1 MHIRTGQLVRCLR
14 KTERLLAFRL
24 IRSLLLSLL
33 FVAPSFGQT
42 LTQVKITPSD
52 TVAGNGTVYT
62 VSFIT
67 SVGGAGLPNNGRI
80 RLTFPAAFGVS
91 TVALAGPVSPPN
103 GITGGFA
110 EPAVAGQIVTLTR
123 DGTGATVA
131 PADTAV
137 FKMAVVINPVVA
149 AKYSLLVETLTN
161 AGALIDS
168 APADSFRIGVGPLAY
183 VKVLNLAGGNTSEVL
198 ANTLTADQTLS
209 MHAGGFDARG
219 NYRGDV
225 PVNWSVSG
233 GIGSLSAASGVA
245 TIFSANKVGNGQIT
259 ADHPTPG
266 VIDGAT
272 GNIVVVPGALAKI
285 FVVAGT
291 FSDGPQFGAH
301 TMTTDQTLTVHAAGY
316 DSDNNYIQD
325 ESVAWTVTGGIG
337 VLSPTTGTTT
347 TLDAR
352 TPGVGKINADHATLT
367 DDDTDFITVNLGAPY
382 RVKIL
387 SGLSGS
393 TAEVTTSALTAG
405 GTLPVHASSFDAD
418 DNYIGDVLVN
428 WSVTGGIGSLS
439 SLTGVSTTLTA
450 LTVGTGVIN
459 ADHLTLIDDATGNIT
474 VSAGALAKVKVVQGT
489 SGNGPEMGAVTVTT
503 DNTLSVHA
511 AGYDANDNYVG
522 DQVVTWTVSGGI
534 GTVFPTIGTSTTL
547 TLTTPGTGVITADHN
562 TATDDV
568 SGTITV
574 NVGSPYRVKI
584 LTGASGNTSEVTA
597 QTLTTGATLPVHAGS
612 FDADGNYTGD
622 VPVNWTVSG
631 NIGTL
636 SLATGIS
643 TILTATAPGSG
654 AITADH
660 ASLLDGVS
668 ATITVAAGA
677 LSFVKVVEGPAGN
690 GVELGAKTLTTDQNL
705 TVHAAG
711 YDAAG
716 NYLGDFSV
724 SWSLSN
730 GTSGVLSSTTGAS
743 TTFDPR
749 RSGLTTTITANH
761 ATATDDVTGTI
772 TINAGAAHHVK
783 VLTGL
788 SGNTA
793 EVTTQTLTAG
803 STFQVHASSFD
814 ADDNRIADVSVNWIL
829 SGGIGS
835 LAPNS
840 GVSTTLT
847 ASTAGAGIITADHST
862 LLDDATGTITVTAG
876 TLSFVKI
883 VEGESGNGPEMGGK
897 SLTTD
902 NTLTVHAAGYDA
914 NGNYISD
921 VSVSWSVSGGIG
933 ALSPASGT
941 STTLTLTTPGSG
953 IMTANHATAI
963 DDDSGVISVA
973 TGVAQHVKV
982 LSGTTGNTAEV
993 STASLQ
999 VGSTLPV
1006 HAGSFDADDNYIADV
1021 SVTWS
1026 VTGGIGSLSS
1036 TVNTTTT
1043 LTADKV
1049 GTGTIFADHPTLI
1062 DDATGTITVTAGP
1075 LAKVRI
1081 VEGESGNGPELLDK
1095 TATTDQS
1102 ITVHAAGY
1110 DAADN
1115 YLGDFSVA
1123 WSVSGGIG
1131 TFSAATGASTR
1142 LNLTTVGSGVIS
1154 VDHATAA
1161 DDMSGTIT
1169 VNAGNP
1175 HHVKI
1180 LSGSNGNTS
1189 EVGAQNLTTGANLQV
1204 HAGSF
1209 DADENYTGDVSVS
1222 WSVSGGIGNVA
1233 PSAGTTTTFT
1243 ATTAGT
1249 GVIIADHSTLIDDA
1263 TGTITVTTGALSY
1276 VKIVEGSSGN
1286 GPELGAVP
1294 LTTDQILTVH
1304 AAGYDASNN
1313 YLGDFSVNW
1322 SVTPTGGAGGIGVLS
1337 TNLGVTTTFDPR
1349 TPGTGTISAD
1359 HPTAGVGDDV
1369 TGTITVTLGAP
1380 NRIKV
1385 LSQTSGNTIEV
1396 GTVNLTAGQTFDVHA
1411 GSFDADGNF
1420 TGDVSVTWSVS
1431 GGIGTLAPLTGIT
1444 TRLTATTAGTGVIT
1458 GDHATLIDD
1467 ATGTITVTP
1476 GPLSYIKIV
1485 DGPSGNTAEVN
1496 TKSLNTDQTLTVHAA
1511 GYDASG
1517 NYLGDEP
1524 VTWSVS
1530 NNIGTLSPT
1539 TGIATTLEANKPDVG
1554 IISADHPASGTTDDV
1569 TGNITVTVGAP
1580 YRVKILSGANGETP
1594 EVTNPTL
1601 LTGATLILHAGSYDR
1616 DDNYINDV
1624 SVDWSVSGGIGSL
1637 TPTTGIS
1644 TTFSATTVGT
1654 GVITAVNNTLIGDA
1668 TGTITVQASTL
1679 SYVKIVEG
1687 ASGNGPELADR
1698 PVTTDQTIT
1707 VHAAGYDASGNYLGD
1722 FSVNWSV
1729 TPTGG
1734 AGGIGSLSAA
1744 TGVFT
1749 TLDFKTPGTGQ
1760 ILADHATA
1768 TDDLSGTFTVST
1780 GAPHRVKVLDAASG
1794 ATAEMTTRTLITGG
1808 TLTVHASRFDAD
1820 DNRIDDVAVD
1830 WRVTGG
1836 IGNLSPASGIST
1848 TLTATTPGSG
1858 VIIADHPA
1866 LIDDAT
1872 GDIVVNAGALSYIKI
1887 VEGPAGNGPKLTT
1900 KSLTTDQSLTVHA
1913 AGYDASNNYLG
1924 DQVVTWSIT
1933 GNNIGALST
1942 TSGLSTTLD
1951 ARKPGVG
1958 QIAADHATA
1967 TDDVTGD
1974 ITVSIGVENRLKVLL
1989 GLSGAAPEVRDTTL
2003 TTGETLPVHASS
2015 FDADDNRIQDVSVTW
2030 SVTGNI
2036 GTLNPAT
2043 GIGTTRTATKAGT
2056 GVINADHATLIDD
2069 ATGTISVNS
2078 GNLSFVKVVEG
2089 ESGNGAE
2096 FGSKSLTT
2104 DQTLTVHAAGYD
2116 AAGNYLGDQP
2126 VTWSVTGG
2134 IGTFSTTTGA
2144 FTTLDARTPGA
2155 GVITADHATAT
2166 DDNSGTITVTAG
2178 ASFRIKILT
2187 GASGNTAEVTT
2198 ATRSTGQTLVV
2209 HASSFDADDNYKQDE
2224 SVAWSVS
2231 GGIGTLS
2238 PANGVFTTFTATKV
2252 GTGVI
2257 TADHPT
2263 LIDDNT
2269 GLITVIASNLSY
2281 IKIVEGTAGNGQ
2293 EVTTRSMT
2301 TDGTLTVHAAGYD
2314 ASGNYLNDE
2323 PVTWSIINGLGTVSP
2338 ATGAV
2343 TIFNPT
2349 RAGIERIIADHATAT
2364 DDTTGNLT
2372 ISLGTLHHVKVMSGL
2387 SGNSGEV
2394 TGATVV
2400 AGQTFVVHAAG
2411 FDADENYLG
2420 DFSVNWTVSPTGVA
2434 GGIGSLSSAN
2444 GVSTILTARKVGNG
2458 QIKADHP
2465 TALDGLSG
2473 TITVTA
2479 GPLAF
2484 IKVIEGP
2491 GGNGPELGART
2502 MTTDQVLQVHA
2513 AGFDADTNYVGDQT
2527 VDWISIGTLAPAV
2540 SVTGAQSITFSPTL
2554 APASGTIR
2562 ATHTTAGFDE
2572 TGTITVNTGA
2582 LNKIK
2587 ILSGLSGP
2595 AAEVGDLTVPSGQT
2609 LVVHAG
2615 GFDAKDNY
2623 IADRVATWSVPSAIG
2638 SVAPTTATST
2648 TFTAGTAGKGTIRAI
2663 DGLREDFTGE
2673 ITVTTSSVAKII
2685 LRTATGNGGAPFG
2698 NTTITADDQITIHAA
2713 GYDAG
2718 NNYLGDVSVSWSST
2732 NNLTPAVSA
2741 TGPSFTFSPTL
2752 ANAGGL
2758 VNGLI
2763 IGAFSLSIKDSTG
2776 TITVLPGAPVGN
2788 ITLTSVPS
2796 SLAADGNATS
2806 TIDSDDI
2813 KDADGNNVGAN
2824 KLFTVTVNPPLGT
2837 IEAPDASPLPGHQI
2851 ATNASSRLSFIFKAG
2866 ITGGI
2871 ASITASGAGA
2881 SGATQI
2887 SLGSLSIES
2896 ITTSPTTV
2904 SQGQTGISVSM
2915 LVRNLSA
2922 APVTDL
2928 TGQLIFTGTA
2938 DRTGDYTV
2946 PPLAPVTLAGASTT
2960 TLTFVVAVKPNA
2972 ALETVTLSGSLQ
2984 GTIGSTV
2991 VSASGTTQPDSWTV
3005 QRPAN
3010 LTVETVSSAD
3020 DTVSQGQLNRTVTVR
3035 ISNNAGLPNSAT
3047 ATIDSVRLVFRKGA
3061 ADVTASD
3068 YIITLPVGPATIPGN
3083 SAADYTFTVNV
3094 GAAATLGLVT
3104 IDARAYGKDA
3114 NSNQLLADLDA
3125 ASKHNWTVVE
3135 GNAFRILSLTASQSR
3150 VTAGMT
3156 SLTREWTV
3164 GMLLENAGSSNIS
3177 LNLDPAK
3184 TFIRFTIGSQ
3194 EVTSEYTI
3202 DFPTGLDEGGTVLA
3216 GHSTGHLTFRLTRT
3230 GTTRGI
3236 ATISGFAE
3244 GLDIPT
3250 NQIVKDNTNDGGTGE
3265 VTVQLPAVFAIQQL
3279 QLSQAT
3285 VTQNMSKDWFVKAV
3299 VKNTGEA
3306 DLRLHP
3312 SPDSL
3317 KIAIGNNAGYV
3328 FSKPA
3333 LFASG
3338 DSILTGGETDTLVVM
3353 VTQTGSSLG
3362 NQTVSL
3368 MLKGVELNSDQ
3379 LLNSNSGA
3387 ATVTVQSPAV
3397 LEILSVRP
3405 SQPTVSAG
3413 QTNAW
3418 NVTVAVRNNGGSRVA
3433 LKTDSTNLRFRIGT
3447 QFQNDYNV
3455 SLQPARWLGSAT
3467 VNLAAGATDSLRFV
3481 VSTTG
3486 SQDGFAFLWARIVAI
3501 ESNSDALVPDADN
3514 ASFVQ
3519 VQQRPNVSYIANSM
3533 LPDIVNNNTAYAFTA
3548 RVHNDPN
3555 RATVLLDASRT
3566 KFRFNNG
3573 TILFETPLDAN
3584 NLVKSIAPGDTTL
3597 TFASAVIPAN
3607 MPQISYTP
3615 VIQLRGTENGNDFS
3629 VDLPVTANELQVAAP
3644 ARVQIL
3650 AVNPSQST
3658 VTASMA
3664 KPWNITVTVRNNGGF
3679 SVRLDSVRLQ
3689 LVNGV
3694 NVTSDFGFNVPS
3706 TFLSS
3711 GNPILNAGATDS
3723 LRFDVNR
3730 TGALTGNT
3738 ALQVRLFVTDQSNGQ
3753 PILPSPDGS
3762 GSVVVQSRADV
3773 RILNL
3778 VASRATVTRNQ
3789 LRPWT
3794 VDMNVR
3800 NSGGSEVLLDFTNN
3814 VTRLALS
3821 LGGTI
3826 GPVDTLLS
3834 GGRILR
3840 GNTEAAIRFTI
3851 SPTGSLSGRND
3862 ITGQVR
3868 GLELNSGDIRFDDT
3882 QDGGATFVTV
3892 QDSAKLLVKAV
3903 QLKGAPNL
3911 PFVNISQAFSADV
3924 TIENTGQEAADTV
3937 QVHLATAGL
3946 SLITPALRDI
3956 PTIAGRATRTV
3967 SFDITASS
3975 SENPVGEIFRA
3986 SITAGKARNTGATI
4000 IPAAPADD
4008 TARAFIQRPA
4018 GLQITRVLT
4027 SETKVEAG
4035 RTQPWYIYAV
4045 VTNNG
4050 GAAVVLNKP
4059 SNTDV
4064 TVEIGGATQIDYTI
4078 RADTVLRR
4086 NGTLALAAG
4095 EIDTVRY
4102 TVLFTGAQRGG
4113 QASLLVRLSGRDKNN
4128 NAALSGEAAGQIE
4141 VTTTATVQILATS
4154 PMVIRKVGELGFVN
4168 VNQTFGVDVTVQN
4181 ISPFENV
4188 KDVRVRLTSNTGRS
4202 TIASNELLIA
4212 SIKTRESAGVTFSVQ
4227 ADTTIPAGA
4236 QPETFTAR
4244 IISALTPGDQPAT
4257 ISQAVD
4263 STAQA
4268 LVQRPATLSVG
4279 ATISEPTLILSS
4291 NQLFDFTAAVTN
4303 SGQAVVNDSGEVT
4316 LNLPAGFTIEQP
4328 APNAFVRR
4336 FTVNQPVVWK
4346 VRAPNQALTN
4356 VDLRAAI
4363 SKPSK
4368 DLNIEAP
4375 AALGQA
4381 EATVTVTVVPTD
4393 LKINRVYV
4401 SDPPGAQDRT
4411 VSSGQTF
4418 RLSGDFSFS
4427 RDLSNTTAELRLPQP
4442 YRLVGSPAVQAL
4454 QDVVTWEVQAPS
4466 DAYEIPAFLVVRAA
4480 GFDRSNALVERLDSL
4495 SVITVE
4501 RAELNLTAQ
4510 IIAPPGAV
4518 NGNLSFGQTF
4528 TISATMQKI
4537 GRAGVIDTAK
4547 VTLELLNGFT
4557 TAEAAEKIIAVN
4569 GQVQWQVQAPNTVV
4583 NDSLTVRL
4591 TRRPLDEN
4599 SNSPAALTSN
4609 RRFVR
4614 VPVRTDSSGYLKVLQ
4629 WTITSPN
4636 GASDG
4641 IVSTRQQFVV
4651 QAEIEGRRAERV
4663 EAVLRLPAGFNTNQN
4678 LLQSLNELNGRTFVR
4693 WAVQAPSG
4701 SSFGRKDTVRVEVTG
4716 ADKFSGQAIP
4726 KQRSGIVVETVEQA
4740 RLVLTGAI
4748 TEPLSARVDGIVGLN
4763 TLVTVRATVENI
4775 GQAGTRG
4782 NARIKLTLPD
4792 DPNLPPGQDYRTA
4805 EDSIKI
4811 AGAGNMVTWQFRAR
4825 SLPSVRAET
4834 IRLRLLES
4842 YPSDVNTDSAATVL
4856 DNEVTISIQTEPKR
4870 LIVQTLPAGQGPVAQ
4885 GQNFSLLMRL
4895 KLTNEGN
4902 VNSSNILLRALTF
4915 HVLNRDN
4922 KPLNANQVIKALRVV
4937 DTNNPSRVLASLTTI
4952 PASDSLRVPF
4962 VPADTLLGG
4971 VPAIVDVVV
4980 DVADKSGEAFRL
4992 AFKRAADVDAIDQ
5005 DSGDPVEIIFKNEDG
5020 SEVAANQV
5028 VSAKRV
5034 IAEADFQK
5042 SFYNYPNPF
5051 DPDEI
5056 TVDHPQGGTYFN
5068 YMLAQPSEV
5077 EFRIYTLLGELVYA
5091 RSYTSS
5097 DPEGR
5102 PSQSP
5107 KRLLW
5112 DGRNG
5117 KGERV
5122 LNGVYLA
5129 MLKVNAGMAT
5139 TKVAV
5144 LKK

>member
-1 MHIRTGQLVRCLR
+1 MQIRIRQFVRCLR
-14 KTERLLAFRL
+14 KTERLLPLRL

-42 LTQVKITPSD
+42 LTQVNVTPSD
-52 TVAGNGTVYT
+52 TVAGKGTVYT

-67 SVGGAGLPNNGRI
+67 SAGSAGLPNNGKI
-80 RLTFPAAFGVS
+80 RLTFPVGFDVS
-91 TVALAGPVSPPN
+91 TVSLAAPLSPPN
-103 GITGGFA
+103 GITSGFA
-110 EPAVAGQIVTLTR
+110 EPVIAGQVVTLTR
-123 DGTGATVA
+123 DGNGAPVPPGNSA
-131 PADTAV
+131 G
-137 FKMAVVINPVVA
+137 FKMAVVINPAVA
-149 AKYSLLVETLTN
+149 GKYSVLVETLTN
-161 AGALIDS
+161 ADVLIDS
-168 APADSFRIGVGPLAY
+168 APSDSFRIGVGPLAY
-183 VKVLNLAGGNTSEVL
+183 VKVLAGSSGNTAEIL
-198 ANTLTADQTLS
+198 TNTLTADQTLS
-209 MHAGGFDARG
+209 MHAGGFDVRG

-225 PVNWSVSG
+225 SVNWSVSG

-272 GNIVVVPGALAKI
+272 GNIIVVPGALAKV

-291 FSDGPQFGAH
+291 FGDGPQFGAH

-325 ESVAWTVTGGIG
+325 ESVNWTVTNGIG
-337 VLSPTTGTTT
+337 VLSPATGTST

-352 TPGVGKINADHATLT
+352 VPGVGKIQADHTTLI
-367 DDDTDFITVNLGAPY
+367 DDETDFITVNLGAPY

-387 SGLSGS
+387 SGLSGA

-405 GTLPVHASSFDAD
+405 GTLSVHASSFDAD
-418 DNYIGDVLVN
+418 DNYIGDVPVSWN
-428 WSVTGGIGSLS
+428 VTGGIGSLS
-439 SLTGVSTTLTA
+439 AATGVSTTLTA

-459 ADHLTLIDDATGNIT
+459 ADHATLIDDATGNIT
-474 VSAGALAKVKVVQGT
+474 VSAGALAKVKVVQGP
-489 SGNGPEMGAVTVTT
+489 SGNGPEMGAVAVTT
-503 DNTLSVHA
+503 DNTLTVHA
-511 AGYDANDNYVG
+511 AGYDANDNYIG
-522 DQVVTWTVSGGI
+522 DQVVTWSVSGGI
-534 GTVFPTIGTSTTL
+534 GTVFPTSGTSTTL
-547 TLTTPGTGVITADHN
+547 TLTTPGAGVIMADHN
-562 TATDDV
+562 TVTDGF

-597 QTLTTGATLPVHAGS
+597 QTLTTGATLQVHAGS

-622 VPVNWTVSG
+622 VPVDWRVSG

-636 SLATGIS
+636 SPGTGIS
-643 TILTATAPGSG
+643 TTLSATTPGSG

-660 ASLLDGVS
+660 ASLIDGVS

-690 GVELGAKTLTTDQNL
+690 GAELLAKTLTTDQNL

-730 GTSGVLSSTTGAS
+730 INSGSLSLPTGAA
-743 TTFDPR
+743 TIFNPTR
-749 RSGLTTTITANH
+749 TGTTTITADH
-761 ATATDDVTGTI
+761 ATATDDLTGTI
-772 TINAGAAHHVK
+772 TINVGAAHHVK
-783 VLTGL
+783 VLSGA

-793 EVTTQTLTAG
+793 EVTTQTLIAG
-803 STFQVHASSFD
+803 STFTVHASSFD
-814 ADDNRIADVSVNWIL
+814 ADDNYIADVSVSWIL

-835 LAPNS
+835 LAPSS

-847 ASTAGAGIITADHST
+847 ASTAGTGIITADHST
-862 LLDDATGTITVTAG
+862 LFDDATGIITVNAG
-876 TLSFVKI
+876 ALSFVKI
-883 VEGESGNGPEMGGK
+883 VEGASGNGPEMGGK

-921 VSVSWSVSGGIG
+921 VSVSWSVTGGIG
-933 ALSPASGT
+933 ALSPTTGT

-953 IMTANHATAI
+953 IITADHATAT
-963 DDDSGVISVA
+963 DDDSGTISVS
-973 TGVAQHVKV
+973 TGVAHHVKV
-982 LSGTTGNTAEV
+982 LSGITGNTAEV
-993 STASLQ
+993 NTASLQ

-1043 LTADKV
+1043 LTAQKV

-1095 TATTDQS
+1095 TVTTDQS

-1115 YLGDFSVA
+1115 YLGDFSVN
-1123 WSVSGGIG
+1123 WTIIGNIG
-1131 TFSAATGASTR
+1131 TFSTAAGTSTR
-1142 LNLTTVGSGVIS
+1142 LNLTTVGSGVINA
-1154 VDHATAA
+1154 DHATVA
-1161 DDMSGTIT
+1161 DDQSGTIT

-1189 EVGAQNLTTGANLQV
+1189 EVGAQNLTTGANLLV

-1209 DADENYTGDVSVS
+1209 DADDNYTGDVSVS
-1222 WSVSGGIGNVA
+1222 WIVSGGIGSVA
-1233 PSAGTTTTFT
+1233 PSSGTTTTFT

-1249 GVIIADHSTLIDDA
+1249 GTIIADHSTLIDDA
-1263 TGTITVTTGALSY
+1263 TGVITVTTGALSY

-1286 GPELGAVP
+1286 GPEVDTKN
-1294 LTTDQILTVH
+1294 LTTDQVLILH

-1322 SVTPTGGAGGIGVLS
+1322 SVTGGIGALS

-1385 LSQTSGNTIEV
+1385 LSQTSGNTTEV
-1396 GTVNLTAGQTFDVHA
+1396 QTVNLTAGQTLDVHA

-1420 TGDVSVTWSVS
+1420 TGDVSVAWSVS
-1431 GGIGTLAPLTGIT
+1431 GGIGTLNPLSGIT

-1476 GPLSYIKIV
+1476 GPLSFIKIV

-1496 TKSLNTDQTLTVHAA
+1496 TKSLTADQTLTVHAA

-1517 NYLGDEP
+1517 NYLGDEA
-1524 VTWSVS
+1524 VSWSVS
-1530 NNIGTLSPT
+1530 NNIGALSPT
-1539 TGIATTLEANKPDVG
+1539 TGIATTLEANKPGVG

-1580 YRVKILSGANGETP
+1580 YRVKILSSASGLTT
-1594 EVTNPTL
+1594 EVNTDTL
-1601 LTGATLILHAGSYDR
+1601 LTGETLVVHAGSFDR
-1616 DDNYINDV
+1616 DENYVNDV
-1624 SVDWSVSGGIGSL
+1624 SANWSVSGGIGTL
-1637 TPTTGIS
+1637 TPTSGVS

-1687 ASGNGPELADR
+1687 ASGNGPELTDR

-1729 TPTGG
+1729 T
-1734 AGGIGSLSAA
+1734 GGIGTLSAT
-1744 TGVFT
+1744 TGVST

-1760 ILADHATA
+1760 ILADHPASGT
-1768 TDDLSGTFTVST
+1768 TDDLSGVFTVSA

-1794 ATAEMTTRTLITGG
+1794 ATAEVTTRTLITGA

-1820 DNRIDDVAVD
+1820 DNRIDDIAVD

-1887 VEGPAGNGPKLTT
+1887 VEGPAGTGPELTT
-1900 KSLTTDQSLTVHA
+1900 KSLTTDQTLTVHA

-1924 DQVVTWSIT
+1924 DQVVTWSLT
-1933 GNNIGALST
+1933 GNNIGALSAT
-1942 TSGLSTTLD
+1942 TGLSTTLD

-1974 ITVSIGVENRLKVLL
+1974 ITVSVGAENRIKVLL

-2003 TTGETLPVHASS
+2003 TTGQTLPVHASS

-2030 SVTGNI
+2030 SATGNI
-2036 GTLNPAT
+2036 GTLSPTT
-2043 GIGTTRTATKAGT
+2043 GIGTTLTATKAGT

-2089 ESGNGAE
+2089 ESGDGPE
-2096 FGSKSLTT
+2096 LGSKSLTT

-2134 IGTFSTTTGA
+2134 IGTLSTTTGT
-2144 FTTLDARTPGA
+2144 FTTLDARTPGT
-2155 GVITADHATAT
+2155 GVITADHPASGTA

-2238 PANGVFTTFTATKV
+2238 PPSGVSTTFTATKV

-2257 TADHPT
+2257 TADHLT

-2269 GLITVIASNLSY
+2269 GLITVIASNLSF
-2281 IKIVEGTAGNGQ
+2281 IKIVEGTAGNGP

-2314 ASGNYLNDE
+2314 ANGNYLNDE
-2323 PVTWSIINGLGTVSP
+2323 PVTWSLVNNLGTVSP
-2338 ATGAV
+2338 ATGVV
-2343 TIFNPT
+2343 TIFNPA

-2364 DDTTGNLT
+2364 DDTTGDLT
-2372 ISLGTLHHVKVMSGL
+2372 ISLGTLHHVKVMSGS

-2400 AGQTFVVHAAG
+2400 AGQTLVVHAAA
-2411 FDADENYLG
+2411 FDADENYLA
-2420 DFSVNWTVSPTGVA
+2420 DVSVNWTVS
-2434 GGIGSLSSAN
+2434 GGIGALSSAS

-2458 QIKADHP
+2458 QIKADHA

-2484 IKVIEGP
+2484 IKVVEGP
-2491 GGNGPELGART
+2491 SGNGPELGART
-2502 MTTDQVLQVHA
+2502 MTTDQVLQIHA

-2540 SVTGAQSITFSPTL
+2540 SVSGAASITFSPAL
-2554 APASGTIR
+2554 AGASGTIR
-2562 ATHTTAGFDE
+2562 ATHATAGFDE

-2587 ILSGLSGP
+2587 ILSGLSGA

-2609 LVVHAG
+2609 LAVHAG

-2638 SVAPTTATST
+2638 SVAPTTGTST
-2648 TFTAGTAGKGTIRAI
+2648 TFTAGTAGRGTIRAV
-2663 DGLREDFTGE
+2663 DGTREDFTGE

-2685 LRTATGNGGAPFG
+2685 LRTAPGNSGAPFG
-2698 NTTITADDQITIHAA
+2698 NATITADDQITIHAA

-2752 ANAGGL
+2752 ASADGL
-2758 VNGLI
+2758 VKGLI
-2763 IGAFSLSIKDSTG
+2763 IGAFSPSIKDSTG

-2788 ITLTSVPS
+2788 ITLTPNPS

-2806 TIDSDDI
+2806 TITSDDI

-2824 KLFTVTVNPPLGT
+2824 KLFTVAVNPPLGT
-2837 IEAPDASPLPGHQI
+2837 IETPDASPLPGHQI
-2851 ATNASSRLSFIFKAG
+2851 ATNAASRLSFIFKAG
-2866 ITGGI
+2866 TTGGI
-2871 ASITASGAGA
+2871 ASLTASGAGA
-2881 SGATQI
+2881 NGATQI

-2896 ITTSPTTV
+2896 ITTSPATV

-2928 TGQLIFTGTA
+2928 TGQLIFIGTV

-2946 PPLAPVTLAGASTT
+2946 PPLATVTVAGGSTT
-2960 TLTFVVAVKPNA
+2960 ILTFVVAVKSNA
-2972 ALETVTLSGSLQ
+2972 ALETVTLSGTVQ
-2984 GTIGSTV
+2984 GMIGSTV
-2991 VSASGTTQPDSWTV
+2991 VSATGTPQPDSWTV

-3010 LTVETVSSAD
+3010 LTIETVSSAD

-3035 ISNNAGLPNSAT
+3035 ISNNASLPNSAT
-3047 ATIDSVRLVFRKGA
+3047 ATVDSVRLVFRKGA
-3061 ADVTASD
+3061 ADITASD
-3068 YIITLPVGPATIPGN
+3068 YIITLPVGPATIAGN
-3083 SAADYTFTVNV
+3083 SSADYTFTVNV

-3114 NSNQLLADLDA
+3114 NSNQLLSDLDA
-3125 ASKHNWTVVE
+3125 ATKHNWTVVE

-3156 SLTREWTV
+3156 SLTREWSV

-3202 DFPTGLDEGGTVLA
+3202 VFPTGLDEGGTVMA
-3216 GHSTGHLTFRLTRT
+3216 GHSTGHLTFRITRS

-3250 NQIVKDNTNDGGTGE
+3250 NQSVTDNTNDGGTGE
-3265 VTVQLPAVFAIQQL
+3265 VTVQSPAVFTIQQL

-3285 VTQNMSKDWFVKAV
+3285 VTQNMSKDWLVKAV

-3317 KIAIGNNAGYV
+3317 KISIGNNAGYL

-3333 LFASG
+3333 AFASG
-3338 DSILTGGETDTLVVM
+3338 DSILTGGETDTLTVT

-3362 NQTVSL
+3362 NQTVAL

-3379 LLNSNSGA
+3379 LLNSNIGG
-3387 ATVTVQSPAV
+3387 ATVTVQSPAA

-3405 SQPTVSAG
+3405 SQPSVSVG

-3418 NVTVAVRNNGGSRVA
+3418 NVTVAVRNNGGSRVV
-3433 LKTDSTNLRFRIGT
+3433 LKTDSTNLRFRIAT
-3447 QFQNDYNV
+3447 QFQNDYSV
-3455 SLQPARWLGSAT
+3455 SLQPPRWLGSAT

-3481 VSTTG
+3481 VSATG
-3486 SQDGFAFLWARIVAI
+3486 SQDGFAFLWARVVAT

-3533 LPDIVNNNTAYAFTA
+3533 LPDIVNNNTAYAFTV
-3548 RVHNDPN
+3548 RVHNDPS

-3573 TILFETPLDAN
+3573 AILFETPLDAN
-3584 NLVKSIAPGDTTL
+3584 NPVKSIAPGDTTL

-3615 VIQLRGTENGNDFS
+3615 VVQLRGTENGNDFTL
-3629 VDLPVTANELQVAAP
+3629 DLPVTANELQVAAP
-3644 ARVQIL
+3644 AAVQIL

-3658 VTASMA
+3658 VTAGMA
-3664 KPWNITVTVRNNGGF
+3664 KPWNITATVRNNGGF
-3679 SVRLDSVRLQ
+3679 SVRLDSVKLQ
-3689 LVNGV
+3689 LINGI
-3694 NVTSDFGFNVPS
+3694 NVTADFGFSVPS
-3706 TFLSS
+3706 AFLGS
-3711 GNPILNAGATDS
+3711 GNAILNAGATDS

-3753 PILPSPDGS
+3753 PIQPSPDGS

-3800 NSGGSEVLLDFTNN
+3800 NSGGSDVQLDFTNN
-3814 VTRLALS
+3814 LTRLGLS

-3826 GPVDTLLS
+3826 APVDTLLS

-3840 GNTEAAIRFTI
+3840 GNAEAAIRFTI
-3851 SPTGSLSGRND
+3851 SPTGSLTGRND

-3868 GLELNSGDIRFDDT
+3868 GNELNSGDIRFDDT

-3892 QDSAKLLVKAV
+3892 QDSAKLRVKTV
-3903 QLKGAPNL
+3903 QLKNAPNL
-3911 PFVNISQAFSADV
+3911 PFVNISQAFTAEV
-3924 TIENTGQEAADTV
+3924 AIENTGQEAADTV

-3946 SLITPALRDI
+3946 SLITPALWDI
-3956 PTIAGRATRTV
+3956 PTIAGGATRTV
-3967 SFDITASS
+3967 SFDITAAS
-3975 SENPVGEIFRA
+3975 SENPAGEIFRA

-4000 IPAAPADD
+4000 IPAAAVDD

-4035 RTQPWYIYAV
+4035 RTLPWYIYAV

-4050 GAAVVLNKP
+4050 GATAVLNKP
-4059 SNTDV
+4059 ANTNV
-4064 TVEIGGATQIDYTI
+4064 TVEIGGVPQIDYTI
-4078 RADTVLRR
+4078 RADSVLRR
-4086 NGTLALAAG
+4086 NGTLALAAN

-4113 QASLLVRLSGRDKNN
+4113 QASLVVRLGGRDKND
-4128 NAALSGEAAGQIE
+4128 NAALSGEATGQIE

-4154 PMVIRKVGELGFVN
+4154 PVVIRKVGELGFVN
-4168 VNQTFGVDVTVQN
+4168 VNQTFGVEVTVQN

-4188 KDVRVRLTSNTGRS
+4188 KDVRVRLASNTGRS
-4202 TIASNELLIA
+4202 VIANNELLIN
-4212 SIKTRESAGVTFSVQ
+4212 SINTRQSAGVTFSVQ
-4227 ADTTIPAGA
+4227 ADTSAPAGA

-4268 LVQRPATLSVG
+4268 LVQRPATLSVA
-4279 ATISEPTLILSS
+4279 ATISEPSLILSS
-4291 NQLFDFTAAVTN
+4291 NQLFDFTAAVSN

-4316 LNLPAGFTIEQP
+4316 LSLPAGFTIEQP
-4328 APNAFVRR
+4328 DPNAFVRR
-4336 FTVNQPVVWK
+4336 FTINQPVVWK
-4346 VRAPNQALTN
+4346 VRAPDQALTN
-4356 VDLRAAI
+4356 VDLQAAI

-4368 DLNIEAP
+4368 DLNIDAP
-4375 AALGQA
+4375 AALGQSA
-4381 EATVTVTVVPTD
+4381 ATVTVAVVPTD

-4427 RDLSNTTAELRLPQP
+4427 RDLSNTTAELRVPQP
-4442 YRLVGSPAVQAL
+4442 YRLVGSPAVQTL
-4454 QDVVTWEVQAPS
+4454 EDVVTWDVQAP
-4466 DAYEIPAFLVVRAA
+4466 AEAFEIPTFLVVRAA
-4480 GFDRSNALVERLDSL
+4480 GFDRSNVLVQRLDSL

-4528 TISATMQKI
+4528 TISAALQKI

-4547 VTLELLNGFT
+4547 VTLEVLNGFT

-4599 SNSPAALTSN
+4599 SNSPVALTSN

-4614 VPVRTDSSGYLKVLQ
+4614 VPVRTDSSGYLRVLQ

-4641 IVSTRQQFVV
+4641 IVSTRQQFIV
-4651 QAEIEGRRAERV
+4651 QAEIEGRRAERT

-4693 WAVQAPSG
+4693 WAAQAPSG

-4726 KQRSGIVVETVEQA
+4726 KQLSGIIVETVEQA

-4748 TEPLSARVDGIVGLN
+4748 TEPLSARADGIVGLN

-4792 DPNLPPGQDYRTA
+4792 DPALPPGQDYRTA

-4811 AGAGNMVTWQFRAR
+4811 VDAGNTVTWQFRAR

-4885 GQNFSLLMRL
+4885 GQSSSLLMRL

-4902 VNSSNILLRALTF
+4902 VNSSNILLRAITW
-4915 HVLNRDN
+4915 HVLDRDN
-4922 KPLNANQVIKALRVV
+4922 KPLNASQVMKALRVV
-4937 DTNNPSRVLASLTTI
+4937 DTNNPSRVLVSLATI

-4992 AFKRAADVDAIDQ
+4992 AFKRAADVEAIDQ

-5020 SEVAANQV
+5020 SDVAANQV

-5056 TVDHPQGGTYFN
+5056 TADHPQGGTYFN
-5068 YMLAQPSEV
+5068 YMLAQASEI

-5097 DPEGR
+5097 DAEGR

-5107 KRLLW
+5107 KRLFW

-5129 MLKVNAGMAT
+5129 MLKINGGMAT

>member
-1 MHIRTGQLVRCLR
+1 VRCLR
-14 KTERLLAFRL
+14 KTERQTALRL
-24 IRSLLLSLL
+24 IWPLLLSLL

-67 SVGGAGLPNNGRI
+67 SAGGTGLQNNGKI
-80 RLTFPAAFGVS
+80 RLTFPAGFGVS
-91 TVALAGPVSPPN
+91 SVSLAAPLSPPD
-103 GITGGFA
+103 GITSGFA
-110 EPAVAGQIVTLTR
+110 EPVIAGQVVTLTR
-123 DGTGATVA
+123 DGNGAPV
-131 PADTAV
+131 PAGNSAS
-137 FKMAVVINPVVA
+137 FKMAVVINPAVVG
-149 AKYSLLVETLTN
+149 KYSLLVETLTN
-161 AGALIDS
+161 ADALIDS
-168 APADSFRIGVGPLAY
+168 APSDSFRIGVGPLAY
-183 VKVLNLAGGNTSEVL
+183 VKVLNLAGGNTSEVV

-225 PVNWSVSG
+225 SVNWSVSG
-233 GIGSLSAASGVA
+233 GIGSLSAASGVS
-245 TIFSANKVGNGQIT
+245 TVFSANKVGNGQIT

-266 VIDGAT
+266 VLDGAT
-272 GNIVVVPGALAKI
+272 GNIIVVPGALAKV

-291 FSDGPQFGAH
+291 FGDGPQFGAH

-325 ESVAWTVTGGIG
+325 ESVTWTVTGGIG
-337 VLSPTTGTTT
+337 LLSPTTGTTT

-352 TPGVGKINADHATLT
+352 TPGVGKINANHATLT

-387 SGLSGS
+387 SGLSGA

-418 DNYIGDVLVN
+418 DNYISDVSVN
-428 WSVTGGIGSLS
+428 WTVTGGIGSLS
-439 SLTGVSTTLTA
+439 AATGVSTTLTA
-450 LTVGTGVIN
+450 QTVGTGVIN
-459 ADHLTLIDDATGNIT
+459 ADHLNLIDDATGNIT

-489 SGNGPEMGAVTVTT
+489 SGNGPQLGAVTLTT
-503 DNTLSVHA
+503 DNTITVHA

-522 DQVVTWTVSGGI
+522 DQVVTWSVSNGI

-547 TLTTPGTGVITADHN
+547 TLTTPGAGVITADHN
-562 TATDDV
+562 TVTDGF

-574 NVGSPYRVKI
+574 NVGSPYRVKV

-622 VPVNWTVSG
+622 VPVSWTVSG

-636 SLATGIS
+636 SPGTGIS
-643 TILTATAPGSG
+643 TTLSATTPGSG

-660 ASLLDGVS
+660 ASLIDGVS
-668 ATITVAAGA
+668 ATISVAAGA

-690 GVELGAKTLTTDQNL
+690 GPELLAKTLTTDQNL

-724 SWSLSN
+724 NWSLSN
-730 GTSGVLSSTTGAS
+730 VNAGLLSLPTGAA
-743 TTFDPR
+743 TTFNPTR
-749 RSGLTTTITANH
+749 TGTTTIRANH
-761 ATATDDVTGTI
+761 ATATDDDTGTI
-772 TINAGAAHHVK
+772 TITTGAAHHVK
-783 VLTGL
+783 VLSGA

-793 EVTTQTLTAG
+793 EVTTQNLTAG

-814 ADDNRIADVSVNWIL
+814 ADDNRIADVSVSWIL

-835 LAPNS
+835 LSPNS

-847 ASTAGAGIITADHST
+847 ASTAGTGIITADHST
-862 LLDDATGTITVTAG
+862 LFDDATGIITVNAG
-876 TLSFVKI
+876 ALSFVKI
-883 VEGESGNGPEMGGK
+883 VEGASGNGPEMGGK

-921 VSVSWSVSGGIG
+921 VFVNWSVTPTGGSGVIG
-933 ALSPASGT
+933 ALSPTTGT

-953 IMTANHATAI
+953 IITAAHATAT
-963 DDDSGVISVA
+963 DDDSGPISVS
-973 TGVAQHVKV
+973 TGVAHHVKV

-993 STASLQ
+993 NTASLQ
-999 VGSTLPV
+999 VGNTLPV

-1021 SVTWS
+1021 SVTWN
-1026 VTGGIGSLSS
+1026 VTGGIGNLSS

-1043 LTADKV
+1043 LTAQKV
-1049 GTGTIFADHPTLI
+1049 GTGTIFADHLTLI
-1062 DDATGTITVTAGP
+1062 DDATGAITVTAGP

-1095 TATTDQS
+1095 TVTTDQS

-1115 YLGDFSVA
+1115 YLGDFSVN
-1123 WSVSGGIG
+1123 WTVSGGIG
-1131 TFSAATGASTR
+1131 TFSTATGASTR
-1142 LNLTTVGSGVIS
+1142 LNLTTVGSGVINA
-1154 VDHATAA
+1154 DHATVA
-1161 DDMSGTIT
+1161 DDQSGTIT

-1175 HHVKI
+1175 HRVKI
-1180 LSGSNGNTS
+1180 LSGSNGNTP
-1189 EVGAQNLTTGANLQV
+1189 EVGAQTLTTGANLLV

-1209 DADENYTGDVSVS
+1209 DADDNYTGDVSVS
-1222 WSVSGGIGNVA
+1222 WIVSGGIGSVA
-1233 PSAGTTTTFT
+1233 PNAGTTTTFT

-1249 GVIIADHSTLIDDA
+1249 GTIIADHLTLIDDA
-1263 TGTITVTTGALSY
+1263 TGLITVTTGALSY

-1286 GPELGAVP
+1286 GLEVDTKN
-1294 LTTDQILTVH
+1294 LTTDQTLILH

-1322 SVTPTGGAGGIGVLS
+1322 SVTDGIGVLS

-1380 NRIKV
+1380 SRIKV
-1385 LSQTSGNTIEV
+1385 LSQTSGNTAEV
-1396 GTVNLTAGQTFDVHA
+1396 QTVNLTAGQTLDVHA
-1411 GSFDADGNF
+1411 GSYDADGNF
-1420 TGDVSVTWSVS
+1420 TGDVSVAWSVS
-1431 GGIGTLAPLTGIT
+1431 GGIGTLNPLSGIT

-1476 GPLSYIKIV
+1476 GPLSFIKIV

-1496 TKSLNTDQTLTVHAA
+1496 TKSLTTDQTLTVHAA

-1524 VTWSVS
+1524 VTWSVN
-1530 NNIGTLSPT
+1530 NNIGALSPT
-1539 TGIATTLEANKPDVG
+1539 TGIATTLEANKPGAGV
-1554 IISADHPASGTTDDV
+1554 ISADHATATDDV
-1569 TGNITVTVGAP
+1569 TGNITVAVGAP
-1580 YRVKILSGANGETP
+1580 YRAKILSAAAGETP

-1601 LTGATLILHAGSYDR
+1601 LTGATLIVHAGSYDR

-1624 SVDWSVSGGIGSL
+1624 SVDWSVSGGIGAL
-1637 TPTTGIS
+1637 TPTTGVS

-1679 SYVKIVEG
+1679 NFVKIVEG
-1687 ASGNGPELADR
+1687 ASGNGPELTDR

-1722 FSVNWSV
+1722 FSVAWSV
-1729 TPTGG
+1729 T
-1734 AGGIGSLSAA
+1734 GGIGSLSAT
-1744 TGVFT
+1744 TGVST

-1760 ILADHATA
+1760 ILANHATA
-1768 TDDLSGTFTVST
+1768 TDDLSGIFTVSA

-1794 ATAEMTTRTLITGG
+1794 ATAEVTTRTLITGA

-1836 IGNLSPASGIST
+1836 IGNLSALNGIST

-1858 VIIADHPA
+1858 VIIADHPT

-1887 VEGPAGNGPKLTT
+1887 VEGPAGTGPELTT
-1900 KSLTTDQSLTVHA
+1900 KSLTTDQNLTVHA

-1924 DQVVTWSIT
+1924 DQVVTWSLT
-1933 GNNIGALST
+1933 GSNIGALSAT
-1942 TSGLSTTLD
+1942 TGLSTTLD

-1967 TDDVTGD
+1967 TDDVTGN
-1974 ITVSIGVENRLKVLL
+1974 ITVSVGAENRLKVLL
-1989 GLSGAAPEVRDTTL
+1989 GLSGPAPEVRDTTL
-2003 TTGETLPVHASS
+2003 TTGQTLPVHASS

-2030 SVTGNI
+2030 SATGNV

-2043 GIGTTRTATKAGT
+2043 GIGTTLTATKAGT
-2056 GVINADHATLIDD
+2056 GVIKGVHASLGQD
-2069 ATGTISVNS
+2069 ATGIIAVNS
-2078 GNLSFVKVVEG
+2078 GNLSFVKIVEG
-2089 ESGNGAE
+2089 EAGNGAE
-2096 FGSKSLTT
+2096 LGSKALTA

-2126 VTWSVTGG
+2126 VTWSVTVG
-2134 IGTFSTTTGA
+2134 IGTLSTTTGT
-2144 FTTLDARTPGA
+2144 FTTLDARTPGS

-2238 PANGVFTTFTATKV
+2238 PTSGISTTFTATKV

-2257 TADHPT
+2257 TADHST

-2269 GLITVIASNLSY
+2269 GLITVIASNLSF
-2281 IKIVEGTAGNGQ
+2281 IKIVEGTAGNGP

-2314 ASGNYLNDE
+2314 ANGNYLNDE
-2323 PVTWSIINGLGTVSP
+2323 PVTWSLLVNNLGTVSP
-2338 ATGAV
+2338 ATGVV

-2372 ISLGTLHHVKVMSGL
+2372 ISLGTLHHVKVMSGS

-2400 AGQTFVVHAAG
+2400 SGQTFVVHAAG

-2420 DFSVNWTVSPTGVA
+2420 DFSVNWTVS
-2434 GGIGSLSSAN
+2434 GGIGALSSAS

-2458 QIKADHP
+2458 QIKADHA

-2484 IKVIEGP
+2484 IKVVEGP
-2491 GGNGPELGART
+2491 SGSSPELGART

-2513 AGFDADTNYVGDQT
+2513 AGFDADTNYVGDQN
-2527 VDWISIGTLAPAV
+2527 VNWISIGTLAPAV
-2540 SVTGAQSITFSPTL
+2540 SATGAASLTFSPTL
-2554 APASGTIR
+2554 AGASGTIR
-2562 ATHTTAGFDE
+2562 ATHATAGFDE

-2587 ILSGLSGP
+2587 ILSGLSGA

-2638 SVAPTTATST
+2638 SVAPTSGTST
-2648 TFTAGTAGKGTIRAI
+2648 TFTAGTAGRGTIRAV
-2663 DGLREDFTGE
+2663 DGAREDFTGE

-2685 LRTATGNGGAPFG
+2685 LRTAPGNGGAPFG
-2698 NTTITADDQITIHAA
+2698 NATITADDQITIHAA

-2718 NNYLGDVSVSWSST
+2718 NNYLGEVSVSWSST

-2752 ANAGGL
+2752 ANPDGL

-2763 IGAFSLSIKDSTG
+2763 VGAFSPSIKDSTG

-2788 ITLTSVPS
+2788 ITLTPVPS

-2806 TIDSDDI
+2806 TITSDDI

-2824 KLFTVTVNPPLGT
+2824 KLFTVAVNPPLGT
-2837 IEAPDASPLPGHQI
+2837 IETPDASPLPGHQI
-2851 ATNASSRLSFIFKAG
+2851 ATNAASRLSFIFKAG
-2866 ITGGI
+2866 ATGGI

-2881 SGATQI
+2881 NGSTQI

-2928 TGQLIFTGTA
+2928 SGQLIFTGTF

-2946 PPLAPVTLAGASTT
+2946 PPLAPVTIAGGSTT
-2960 TLTFVVAVKPNA
+2960 ILTFVVAVKSTA
-2972 ALETVTLSGSLQ
+2972 ALETVTLGGTVQ

-2991 VSASGTTQPDSWTV
+2991 VSATGTAQPDSWAV

-3010 LTVETVSSAD
+3010 LTIETVASAD

-3047 ATIDSVRLVFRKGA
+3047 ATVDSVRLVFRKGA
-3061 ADVTASD
+3061 ADITASD

-3083 SAADYTFTVNV
+3083 SSADYTFTVNV

-3114 NSNQLLADLDA
+3114 NSNQLLSDLDA
-3125 ASKHNWTVVE
+3125 ATKHNWTVVE

-3156 SLTREWTV
+3156 SLTREWSV

-3184 TFIRFTIGSQ
+3184 TFIRFTIGNQ
-3194 EVTSEYTI
+3194 QATPEYTI
-3202 DFPTGLDEGGTVLA
+3202 VFPAGLDEGGTVLA
-3216 GHSTGHLTFRLTRT
+3216 GHSTGHLTFRITRT

-3250 NQIVKDNTNDGGTGE
+3250 NQNVTDNTNDGGTGE
-3265 VTVQLPAVFAIQQL
+3265 VTVQLPAVFTIQQL

-3299 VKNTGEA
+3299 VKNTGGA
-3306 DLRLHP
+3306 DLRFHP

-3317 KIAIGNNAGYV
+3317 KISIGNNAGYL

-3333 LFASG
+3333 LFASR
-3338 DSILTGGETDTLVVM
+3338 DSILTGGETDTLT
-3353 VTQTGSSLG
+3353 VTVAQTGSSLG

-3368 MLKGVELNSDQ
+3368 TLKGVELNSDQ
-3379 LLNSNSGA
+3379 LLNSNAGA
-3387 ATVTVQSPAV
+3387 ATVTVQSPAA

-3405 SQPTVSAG
+3405 SQPTVSVG

-3433 LKTDSTNLRFRIGT
+3433 LKTDSTNLRFRIGA

-3455 SLQPARWLGSAT
+3455 SLQPPRWLSSAT
-3467 VNLAAGATDSLRFV
+3467 ANLAAGATDSLRFV
-3481 VSTTG
+3481 VSATG
-3486 SQDGFAFLWARIVAI
+3486 SQNGFAFLWARVVAT

-3519 VQQRPNVSYIANSM
+3519 VQQRPAVSYIANSM

-3548 RVHNDPN
+3548 RVRNDPN

-3573 TILFETPLDAN
+3573 AILFETSLDAN
-3584 NLVKSIAPGDTTL
+3584 NPVKSIAPGDTTL

-3629 VDLPVTANELQVAAP
+3629 VDLPVTTNELQVAAP
-3644 ARVQIL
+3644 AAVQIL
-3650 AVNPSQST
+3650 SVNPSQST
-3658 VTASMA
+3658 VTAGMA
-3664 KPWNITVTVRNNGGF
+3664 KPWNITATVRNNGGF

-3689 LVNGV
+3689 LINGI
-3694 NVTSDFGFNVPS
+3694 NVTADFGFSVPAA
-3706 TFLSS
+3706 FLGS
-3711 GNPILNAGATDS
+3711 GNAILNAGATDS
-3723 LRFDVNR
+3723 LRFGVTR

-3753 PILPSPDGS
+3753 PIQPSPDGS
-3762 GSVVVQSRADV
+3762 GSVVVQGRADV

-3800 NSGGSEVLLDFTNN
+3800 NSGGSDVQLDFTNN
-3814 VTRLALS
+3814 LTRLALS

-3826 GPVDTLLS
+3826 APVDTLLS

-3840 GNTEAAIRFTI
+3840 GNAEAAIRFTI
-3851 SPTGSLSGRND
+3851 SPTGSLTGRND

-3892 QDSAKLLVKAV
+3892 QDSAKLRVKTV
-3903 QLKGAPNL
+3903 QLKNAPNL
-3911 PFVNISQAFSADV
+3911 PFVNISQAFTADV
-3924 TIENTGQEAADTV
+3924 AIENTGQEAADTV

-3956 PTIAGRATRTV
+3956 PTIAGGATRTV
-3967 SFDITASS
+3967 SFDITAAS
-3975 SENPVGEIFRA
+3975 SENPAGEIFRA
-3986 SITAGKARNTGATI
+3986 SMTAGKARNTGATI
-4000 IPAAPADD
+4000 IPAAPVDD

-4035 RTQPWYIYAV
+4035 RTLPWYIYAV
-4045 VTNNG
+4045 VTNNS
-4050 GAAVVLNKP
+4050 GATAVLNKP
-4059 SNTDV
+4059 SNTNI
-4064 TVEIGGATQIDYTI
+4064 TVEIGGVPQIDYTI
-4078 RADTVLRR
+4078 RADSVLRR
-4086 NGTLALAAG
+4086 NGTLALAAN

-4113 QASLLVRLSGRDKNN
+4113 QASLLVRLGGRDKNN
-4128 NAALSGEAAGQIE
+4128 NAALSGEASGQIE

-4154 PMVIRKVGELGFVN
+4154 PVVIRKIGELGFVN

-4188 KDVRVRLTSNTGRS
+4188 KDVLVRLTSNTGRS
-4202 TIASNELLIA
+4202 SIANNELLIS
-4212 SIKTRESAGVTFSVQ
+4212 SINTRESANVTFSVQ
-4227 ADTTIPAGA
+4227 ADTSNPAGA

-4244 IISALTPGDQPAT
+4244 IISALTPSDQPAT
-4257 ISQAVD
+4257 ISRAVD

-4268 LVQRPATLSVG
+4268 LVQRPAALSVA
-4279 ATISEPTLILSS
+4279 ATISEPSLILSS
-4291 NQLFDFTAAVTN
+4291 NQLFDFTAAVSN

-4316 LNLPAGFTIEQP
+4316 LSLPPGFAIEQP

-4356 VDLRAAI
+4356 VDLQAAI

-4368 DLNIEAP
+4368 DLNIDAP
-4375 AALGQA
+4375 AALGRPA
-4381 EATVTVTVVPTD
+4381 ATVTVTVVPTD

-4427 RDLSNTTAELRLPQP
+4427 RDLSNTTAELRVPQP
-4442 YRLVGSPAVQAL
+4442 YRLVGSPAVQVL
-4454 QDVVTWEVQAPS
+4454 QDVVTWDVQAP
-4466 DAYEIPAFLVVRAA
+4466 AEAFEIPTFLVVRAT
-4480 GFDRSNALVERLDSL
+4480 GVDRSNVPVQRLDSL

-4518 NGNLSFGQTF
+4518 NGNLTFGQTF
-4528 TISATMQKI
+4528 TLSATMQKI

-4569 GQVQWQVQAPNTVV
+4569 GQAQWQVRAPNTVV

-4599 SNSPAALTSN
+4599 SNSPVALTSN

-4614 VPVRTDSSGYLKVLQ
+4614 VPVRTDSSGYLRVLQ

-4651 QAEIEGRRAERV
+4651 QAEIEGRRAERT
-4663 EAVLRLPAGFNTNQN
+4663 EAVLRLPAGFNTTQN
-4678 LLQSLNELNGRTFVR
+4678 LLQNLNELNGRTFVR

-4748 TEPLSARVDGIVGLN
+4748 TEPLSARADGIVGLN

-4792 DPNLPPGQDYRTA
+4792 DPALPPGQDYRTA

-4811 AGAGNMVTWQFRAR
+4811 AGAGNTVTWQFRAR

-4842 YPSDVNTDSAATVL
+4842 YPSDANTDSAATVL

-4885 GQNFSLLMRL
+4885 GQSSSLLMRL

-4902 VNSSNILLRALTF
+4902 VNSSNILLRALTW

-4922 KPLNANQVIKALRVV
+4922 KPLNASQVMKALRVV

-4992 AFKRAADVDAIDQ
+4992 AFKRAADVEAIDQ

-5020 SEVAANQV
+5020 SDVAANQV

-5051 DPDEI
+5051 DPDQI
-5056 TVDHPQGGTYFN
+5056 TADHPQGGTYFN
-5068 YMLAQPSEV
+5068 YMLTQASEV

-5097 DPEGR
+5097 DAEGR

-5107 KRLLW
+5107 KRLFW

-5129 MLKVNAGMAT
+5129 MLKINGGMAT

>member
-1 MHIRTGQLVRCLR
+1 ML
-14 KTERLLAFRL
+14 RL
-24 IRSLLLSLL
+24 IWPLLLSLL

-67 SVGGAGLPNNGRI
+67 SAGGTGLPNNGKI

-103 GITGGFA
+103 GITGGFT
-110 EPAVAGQIVTLTR
+110 EPVVAGQIVTLAR
-123 DGTGATVA
+123 DGTGANVA

-137 FKMAVVINPVVA
+137 FKMAVVINPVAA
-149 AKYSLLVETLTN
+149 AKYSLLVETLTSAN
-161 AGALIDS
+161 TLIDS
-168 APADSFRIGVGPLAY
+168 APSDSFRIGVGPLAY
-183 VKVLNLAGGNTSEVL
+183 VKVLNLASGNTSEVA

-225 PVNWSVSG
+225 SVNWSVTG
-233 GIGSLSAASGVA
+233 GIGTLSAASGVA
-245 TIFSANKVGNGQIT
+245 TVFSANKVGNGQII

-266 VIDGAT
+266 VLDGAT
-272 GNIVVVPGALAKI
+272 GNITVVPGALAKV

-291 FSDGPQFGAH
+291 FDDGPQFGAH

-325 ESVAWTVTGGIG
+325 ESVTWTVTGGIG

-352 TPGVGKINADHATLT
+352 TPGIGKINADHATLT
-367 DDDTDFITVNLGAPY
+367 DDPTDFITVNLGAPY

-387 SGLSGS
+387 SGLSGP
-393 TAEVTTSALTAG
+393 TAEVNTASLNAGQTLT
-405 GTLPVHASSFDAD
+405 VHASSFDAD
-418 DNYIGDVLVN
+418 DNYIGDVSVN

-439 SLTGVSTTLTA
+439 AATGVSTTLTA
-450 LTVGTGVIN
+450 QTVGTGVIN
-459 ADHLTLIDDATGNIT
+459 ADHAMLIDDATGNIT

-489 SGNGPEMGAVTVTT
+489 SGNGPQMGAVTVTT
-503 DNTLSVHA
+503 DNTLTVHA
-511 AGYDANDNYVG
+511 AGYDAHDNYVG
-522 DQVVTWTVSGGI
+522 DQVVTWSVSGGI
-534 GTVFPTIGTSTTL
+534 GTVFPTIATSTTL

-562 TATDDV
+562 TVADGF

-574 NVGSPYRVKI
+574 NAGSPYRVKI
-584 LTGASGNTSEVTA
+584 LTGASGNTGEVTA
-597 QTLTTGATLPVHAGS
+597 QTLTTGATLAVHAGS

-622 VPVNWTVSG
+622 VPVTWTVSG

-636 SLATGIS
+636 SPGTGIS
-643 TILTATAPGSG
+643 TTLSATTPGSG
-654 AITADH
+654 VITADH
-660 ASLLDGVS
+660 ASLIDGVS

-690 GVELGAKTLTTDQNL
+690 GPELLAKTLTTDQNL

-724 SWSLSN
+724 TWSLSN
-730 GTSGVLSSTTGAS
+730 GATGSLSPTTGAA
-743 TTFDPR
+743 TTFNPTR
-749 RSGLTTTITANH
+749 TGTTTITANH

-772 TINAGAAHHVK
+772 TINTGAQHHVK
-783 VLTGL
+783 VLSGA

-814 ADDNRIADVSVNWIL
+814 ADDNRIADVSVNWVL

-835 LAPNS
+835 LSPSS

-847 ASTAGAGIITADHST
+847 ASTAGTGIITADHST
-862 LLDDATGTITVTAG
+862 LFDDATGIITVNAG
-876 TLSFVKI
+876 ALSFVKI
-883 VEGESGNGPEMGGK
+883 VEGASGNGPEMGGK

-914 NGNYISD
+914 HGNYISD
-921 VSVSWSVSGGIG
+921 VSVNWSVTGGIG
-933 ALSPASGT
+933 TVSPATGT

-953 IMTANHATAI
+953 IITAAHATATP
-963 DDDSGVISVA
+963 DDSGPISVS
-973 TGVAQHVKV
+973 TGVAHHVKV
-982 LSGTTGNTAEV
+982 LSGATGNTAEV
-993 STASLQ
+993 TTASLP
-999 VGSTLPV
+999 VGNTLAV

-1043 LTADKV
+1043 LTAEKV
-1049 GTGTIFADHPTLI
+1049 GSGAIFADHPTLI
-1062 DDATGTITVTAGP
+1062 DDATGAITVSAGP

-1095 TATTDQS
+1095 TVTTDQS

-1115 YLGDFSVA
+1115 YLGDFSVN
-1123 WSVSGGIG
+1123 WTVSGGIG
-1131 TFSAATGASTR
+1131 TFSTATGASTR
-1142 LNLTTVGSGVIS
+1142 LNLTTVGSGVINA
-1154 VDHATAA
+1154 DHATVA
-1161 DDMSGTIT
+1161 DDQSGTIT

-1189 EVGAQNLTTGANLQV
+1189 EVGAQNLTTGANLLV

-1209 DADENYTGDVSVS
+1209 DADDNYTGDVSVS
-1222 WSVSGGIGNVA
+1222 WLVSGGIGNVA

-1249 GVIIADHSTLIDDA
+1249 GTIIADHSTLIDDA
-1263 TGTITVTTGALSY
+1263 TGLITVTTGALSY
-1276 VKIVEGSSGN
+1276 IKIVEGSSGN

-1304 AAGYDASNN
+1304 AAGYDAGNN

-1322 SVTPTGGAGGIGVLS
+1322 SVTGGIGVLS

-1385 LSQTSGNTIEV
+1385 LSGTSGNTTEV
-1396 GTVNLTAGQTFDVHA
+1396 QTANLTAGETLDVHA

-1420 TGDVSVTWSVS
+1420 TGDVSVAWSVS
-1431 GGIGTLAPLTGIT
+1431 GGIGTLTPPSGIT

-1496 TKSLNTDQTLTVHAA
+1496 TKSLTTDQTLTVHAA

-1524 VTWSVS
+1524 VAWSVS
-1530 NNIGTLSPT
+1530 GGIGSLSPT
-1539 TGIATTLEANKPDVG
+1539 TAIATTLEANKPGVG
-1554 IISADHPASGTTDDV
+1554 IISADHATATDDV
-1569 TGNITVTVGAP
+1569 TGNITVAVGAP
-1580 YRVKILSGANGETP
+1580 YRAKILSAANGETP

-1601 LTGATLILHAGSYDR
+1601 LTGATLVMHAGSYDR

-1624 SVDWSVSGGIGSL
+1624 SVDWSVSGGIGTL
-1637 TPTTGIS
+1637 TPTSGVS

-1687 ASGNGPELADR
+1687 ASGNGAELIDR

-1729 TPTGG
+1729 T
-1734 AGGIGSLSAA
+1734 GGIGTLSA
-1744 TGVFT
+1744 TSGIST

-1760 ILADHATA
+1760 IRADHATA
-1768 TDDLSGTFTVST
+1768 TDDLSGVFTVST

-1794 ATAEMTTRTLITGG
+1794 ATAEVTTRTLITGA

-1836 IGNLSPASGIST
+1836 IGNLSALNGINT

-1858 VIIADHPA
+1858 VIIADHPT

-1872 GDIVVNAGALSYIKI
+1872 GDIVVNTGALSYIKI
-1887 VEGPAGNGPKLTT
+1887 VEGPAGNGAELTT
-1900 KSLTTDQSLTVHA
+1900 KSLTTDQTLTVHA

-1924 DQVVTWSIT
+1924 DQVVTWSLT
-1933 GNNIGALST
+1933 GANIGTLSN

-1967 TDDVTGD
+1967 TDDVTGN
-1974 ITVSIGVENRLKVLL
+1974 ITVSVGTENRIKVLL
-1989 GLSGAAPEVRDTTL
+1989 GLSGPAPEVRDTTL
-2003 TTGETLPVHASS
+2003 TTGQTLPVHASS

-2030 SVTGNI
+2030 SATGNI

-2043 GIGTTRTATKAGT
+2043 GIGTTLTATKAGT
-2056 GVINADHATLIDD
+2056 GVINADHPALIDD
-2069 ATGTISVNS
+2069 ATGTISVTS
-2078 GNLSFVKVVEG
+2078 GNLSFVKIVEG
-2089 ESGNGAE
+2089 ESGDGLE
-2096 FGSKSLTT
+2096 LGSKSLTT

-2134 IGTFSTTTGA
+2134 IGTLSTTTGT

-2238 PANGVFTTFTATKV
+2238 PASGVSTTFTATKV

-2257 TADHPT
+2257 TADHPA

-2269 GLITVIASNLSY
+2269 GLITVIASNLSFV
-2281 IKIVEGTAGNGQ
+2281 KIVEGTAGNGP

-2314 ASGNYLNDE
+2314 ANGNYLNDE
-2323 PVTWSIINGLGTVSP
+2323 PVTWSLVNSLGTVSP
-2338 ATGAV
+2338 ATGVV

-2349 RAGIERIIADHATAT
+2349 RTGIERIIADHATAT

-2372 ISLGTLHHVKVMSGL
+2372 ISLGALHHVKVMSGS

-2400 AGQTFVVHAAG
+2400 AGQTLVVHAAG

-2420 DFSVNWTVSPTGVA
+2420 DVPVNWTVS
-2434 GGIGSLSSAN
+2434 GGIGSLSSAS
-2444 GVSTILTARKVGNG
+2444 GISTILTARKVGNG
-2458 QIKADHP
+2458 QIKADHA

-2473 TITVTA
+2473 TITVTT

-2484 IKVIEGP
+2484 IKVVEGP
-2491 GGNGPELGART
+2491 SGNGPELGART

-2513 AGFDADTNYVGDQT
+2513 AGFDADTNYVGDQN
-2527 VDWISIGTLAPAV
+2527 VDWISVGTLAPAV
-2540 SVTGAQSITFSPTL
+2540 SVTGVAAITFSPTV
-2554 APASGTIR
+2554 AGASGTIR
-2562 ATHTTAGFDE
+2562 ATHATAGSDE

-2587 ILSGLSGP
+2587 ILSGLSGST
-2595 AAEVGDLTVPSGQT
+2595 AEVGDLTVPSGQT

-2623 IADRVATWSVPSAIG
+2623 IADRVATWSVPSTIG
-2638 SVAPTTATST
+2638 SVAPTTGTST
-2648 TFTAGTAGKGTIRAI
+2648 TFTAGTAGRGTIRAV
-2663 DGLREDFTGE
+2663 DGTREDFTGE

-2685 LRTATGNGGAPFG
+2685 LRTAPGNGGAPFG
-2698 NTTITADDQITIHAA
+2698 NATITADDQITIHAA

-2741 TGPSFTFSPTL
+2741 TGPSLTFSPTL
-2752 ANAGGL
+2752 ANPDGL

-2763 IGAFSLSIKDSTG
+2763 IGAFSPSIKDSTG

-2788 ITLTSVPS
+2788 ITLTPNPN

-2806 TIDSDDI
+2806 TITSDDI

-2824 KLFTVTVNPPLGT
+2824 KLFTVAVNPPLGT
-2837 IEAPDASPLPGHQI
+2837 IETPDASPLPGHQI
-2851 ATNASSRLSFIFKAG
+2851 ATNAASRLSFIFKAG
-2866 ITGGI
+2866 TTGGI

-2881 SGATQI
+2881 NGSTQI

-2896 ITTSPTTV
+2896 ITTSPATV

-2922 APVTDL
+2922 APITDL
-2928 TGQLIFTGTA
+2928 TGQLIFTGTV

-2946 PPLAPVTLAGASTT
+2946 PPLAPVTVAGGSTT
-2960 TLTFVVAVKPNA
+2960 ILTFVVTVKSTA
-2972 ALETVTLSGSLQ
+2972 ALETVTLSGAVQ

-2991 VSASGTTQPDSWTV
+2991 VSATGTAQPDSWVV

-3010 LTVETVSSAD
+3010 LTIETVSSAD
-3020 DTVSQGQLNRTVTVR
+3020 DTVSQGQLNRTVMVR

-3047 ATIDSVRLVFRKGA
+3047 ATVDSVRLVFRKGA
-3061 ADVTASD
+3061 ADITASD

-3083 SAADYTFTVNV
+3083 SSADYTFTVNV

-3114 NSNQLLADLDA
+3114 NSNQLLSDPDA
-3125 ASKHNWTVVE
+3125 ATKHNWTVVE

-3156 SLTREWTV
+3156 SLTREWSV
-3164 GMLLENAGSSNIS
+3164 RMAVENAGSSPI
-3177 LNLDPAK
+3177 NLDFTPSK
-3184 TFIRFTIGSQ
+3184 TFIQFRIGSQ
-3194 EVTSEYTI
+3194 TVTSEYTI
-3202 DFPTGLDEGGTVLA
+3202 VFPTALDEGGATLA
-3216 GHSTGHLTFRLTRT
+3216 GHTTRHLTFRITRT

-3250 NQIVKDNTNDGGTGE
+3250 NQSVTDNTNDGGTGE
-3265 VTVQLPAVFAIQQL
+3265 VTVQLPAVFTIQQL

-3285 VTQNMSKDWFVKAV
+3285 VTQNMSKDWLVKAV
-3299 VKNTGEA
+3299 VKNNGEA

-3317 KIAIGNNAGYV
+3317 KISIGNNAGYL

-3338 DSILTGGETDTLVVM
+3338 DSILTGGETDTLTVT

-3362 NQTVSL
+3362 NQTVAL
-3368 MLKGVELNSDQ
+3368 TLKGVELNSAR
-3379 LLNSNSGA
+3379 LLNSNTGA
-3387 ATVTVQSPAV
+3387 ATVTVQSPAA
-3397 LEILSVRP
+3397 LEILSVQP
-3405 SQPTVSAG
+3405 SQPTVSVG
-3413 QTNAW
+3413 QTKAW

-3433 LKTDSTNLRFRIGT
+3433 LKTDSTSLRFRIGA
-3447 QFQNDYNV
+3447 QFQNDYSV
-3455 SLQPARWLGSAT
+3455 SLQPPRWLGSAT
-3467 VNLAAGATDSLRFV
+3467 INLAAGATDSLRFV

-3486 SQDGFAFLWARIVAI
+3486 SQDGFAFLWARVVATEI
-3501 ESNSDALVPDADN
+3501 NSDALVPDADN

-3519 VQQRPNVSYIANSM
+3519 VQQRPAVSYIANSM
-3533 LPDIVNNNTAYAFTA
+3533 LPDIVNNNTAYAFTV

-3573 TILFETPLDAN
+3573 AILFETSLDAN
-3584 NLVKSIAPGDTTL
+3584 NPVKSIAPGDTTL
-3597 TFASAVIPAN
+3597 TFASAVIPSN
-3607 MPQISYTP
+3607 MPQTSYTP

-3629 VDLPVTANELQVAAP
+3629 VDLPVTPNELQVAAP
-3644 ARVQIL
+3644 AAVQIL
-3650 AVNPSQST
+3650 SVNPSQST
-3658 VTASMA
+3658 VTAGMA
-3664 KPWNITVTVRNNGGF
+3664 KPWHITAAVRNNGGF

-3689 LVNGV
+3689 LINGI
-3694 NVTSDFGFNVPS
+3694 NVTGDFGFSVPAA
-3706 TFLSS
+3706 FLGS
-3711 GNPILNAGATDS
+3711 GNAILNAGATDS
-3723 LRFDVNR
+3723 LRFNVNR

-3753 PILPSPDGS
+3753 PILPPPDGS

-3794 VDMNVR
+3794 VDMNLR
-3800 NSGGSEVLLDFTNN
+3800 NSGGSDVQLDFSN
-3814 VTRLALS
+3814 TRLTLS
-3821 LGGTI
+3821 LGGTSSA
-3826 GPVDTLLS
+3826 PDTLLS
-3834 GGRILR
+3834 GGRVLR

-3851 SPTGSLSGRND
+3851 SPTGSLTGRND

-3868 GLELNSGDIRFDDT
+3868 GIELNSGDIRFDDT

-3892 QDSAKLLVKAV
+3892 QDSARLLVKSV

-3911 PFVNISQAFSADV
+3911 PFVNISQAFNADV
-3924 TIENTGQEAADTV
+3924 VIENTGQEAADTV
-3937 QVHLATAGL
+3937 QVHFATAGL

-3956 PTIAGRATRTV
+3956 PTIAGRSTRTV
-3967 SFDITASS
+3967 NFDITASS
-3975 SENPVGEIFRA
+3975 SENPAGEIFRA

-4035 RTQPWYIYAV
+4035 RTLPWYIYAV

-4050 GAAVVLNKP
+4050 GATVLLNRP
-4059 SNTDV
+4059 SNTNV
-4064 TVEIGGATQIDYTI
+4064 TVEIGGVPQIDYTI
-4078 RADTVLRR
+4078 RADSVLRR
-4086 NGTLALAAG
+4086 NGSLALAAG

-4113 QASLLVRLSGRDKNN
+4113 QASLLVRLGGRDKNN
-4128 NAALSGEAAGQIE
+4128 NAALSGEASGQIE

-4154 PMVIRKVGELGFVN
+4154 PVVIRKVGELGFVN
-4168 VNQTFGVDVTVQN
+4168 VNQTFGVEVTVQN

-4188 KDVRVRLTSNTGRS
+4188 KDVLVRLTSNSGRS
-4202 TIASNELLIA
+4202 SIANNELLIS
-4212 SIKTRESAGVTFSVQ
+4212 SINTRESASVRFSVQ
-4227 ADTTIPAGA
+4227 ADTTTPAGA
-4236 QPETFTAR
+4236 QPETFTAW

-4257 ISQAVD
+4257 ISRAVD
-4263 STAQA
+4263 STAQV
-4268 LVQRPATLSVG
+4268 LVQRPATLSVA
-4279 ATISEPTLILSS
+4279 ATISEPSLILSS
-4291 NQLFDFTAAVTN
+4291 NQLFDFSAIVTN
-4303 SGQAVVNDSGEVT
+4303 SGQAAVNDSGEVT
-4316 LNLPAGFTIEQP
+4316 LSLPPGFTIEQP
-4328 APNAFVRR
+4328 APNVFVRR

-4356 VDLRAAI
+4356 VDLQAAI
-4363 SKPSK
+4363 STPSK
-4368 DLNIEAP
+4368 DLNIDAP
-4375 AALGQA
+4375 AALRQA
-4381 EATVTVTVVPTD
+4381 AATVTVTVVPTD
-4393 LKINRVYV
+4393 LKIHRVYV
-4401 SDPPGAQDRT
+4401 SEPPGAQDRT

-4427 RDLSNTTAELRLPQP
+4427 RDLSNTTAELRVPSREAG
-4442 YRLVGSPAVQAL
+4442 YRLVGSPAVQSL
-4454 QDVVTWEVQAPS
+4454 QDVVTWEVQAPAE
-4466 DAYEIPAFLVVRAA
+4466 AYEIPTFLVVRAA
-4480 GFDRSNALVERLDSL
+4480 GFDRSNVLVERLDSL

-4528 TISATMQKI
+4528 TIGATLQKI

-4557 TAEAAEKIIAVN
+4557 TTETAEKIIAVN
-4569 GQVQWQVQAPNTVV
+4569 GQVQWQVRAPNTVV

-4614 VPVRTDSSGYLKVLQ
+4614 VPVRTDSSGYLRILQ
-4629 WTITSPN
+4629 WAITSPN

-4641 IVSTRQQFVV
+4641 IVSTRQPFVV
-4651 QAEIEGRRAERV
+4651 QAEIEGRRAERT
-4663 EAVLRLPAGFNTNQN
+4663 EAVLRLPAGFNTTQN

-4693 WAVQAPSG
+4693 WAVQAPGG

-4716 ADKFSGQAIP
+4716 ADKFSGQAIA

-4748 TEPLSARVDGIVGLN
+4748 TEPLSARADGIIGLN

-4792 DPNLPPGQDYRTA
+4792 DPTLPPSQDYRTA

-4811 AGAGNMVTWQFRAR
+4811 ADASNTVTWQFRAR

-4885 GQNFSLLMRL
+4885 GQSSSLLMRL

-4902 VNSSNILLRALTF
+4902 VNSSNILLRAITW

-4922 KPLNANQVIKALRVV
+4922 KPFNASQVIKALRVV
-4937 DTNNPSRVLASLTTI
+4937 DTNNPSRVLGSLTTI

-4980 DVADKSGEAFRL
+4980 DVADKSGDAFRL
-4992 AFKRAADVDAIDQ
+4992 AFKRAADVEAIDQ

-5020 SEVAANQV
+5020 SDVAANQV

-5051 DPDEI
+5051 DPDQI
-5056 TVDHPQGGTYFN
+5056 TADHPQGGTYFN
-5068 YMLAQPSEV
+5068 YMLTQASEV

-5097 DPEGR
+5097 DAEGR

-5107 KRLLW
+5107 KRLFW

-5129 MLKVNAGMAT
+5129 MLKTNAGMAT